1 MISYAAKAVAAR
13 LRAAPGLFSLA
24 VLGVALGVG
33 AVLSI
38 QLLNSNALA
47 AFRGTVRAVSG
58 DAALSVVPSA
68 GSLDEVLLVEVL
80 GEPGVA
86 AALPLVRVEVAL
98 AGRAAGGLDV
108 LGVDLLSPRPGPSAL
123 SGVDLADALGRPGW
137 IAVSSLAAER
147 NGWRVGTRLAAS
159 AGSRTVELVVGAL
172 AEFDRIAPGASGR
185 LALMDLAQA
194 QALLGERGR
203 LQQIDVHAA
212 DGADVADLARRIGA
226 AVGPAARVVTPE
238 QRQDEAEGLLAAF
251 RLNLTALSAVSLL
264 VGGFL
269 VHATMQA
276 ALVRRREEL
285 GVLRCVGATRRQVLG
300 IILADAALLGLA
312 GTALGVPLGVWAARA
327 SMGAVSGTLRNLYLL
342 EGIEEVRTSPAMIAL
357 AVVVGLGGAL
367 AGSLLPALD
376 VARRDPRALL
386 ASLTLEEPAAARRVR
401 HAGAALVIPAAVA
414 ALILGL
420 APAWKPGGFALAL
433 AILASLPLAAP
444 AVVAASAWGPRPR
457 RLSLAYG
464 WRTLRAHLR
473 ATALAAGALAVA
485 VAMLGAITVMVGSF
499 RTTVEE
505 WLGETLRSDVYVTS
519 LSWRR
524 GRGEAGLEQAV
535 VRRLA
540 ADPDVLHVD
549 RLRQV
554 PATSRGQR
562 LLVSGFDA
570 GLAAEQ
576 GGRIRLV
583 AGDRAAALAQVER
596 DGAALVSEP
605 LARKRGLWV
614 GERLPVD
621 TPHGEVMLP
630 VAGVYADYGAESGA
644 ALVDLDGTLPRLFGA
659 GALTNV
665 ALRVAA
671 DADVDAVVER
681 LRREHS
687 TSALLI
693 RSNRSLRADVMAIF
707 DQTFAVT
714 RLLQSMTLL
723 IAVAGV
729 LLALLVLA
737 RERQAEVALYRALGA
752 DRGQIFRLFL
762 GRGLGIAASGL
773 VLGAAGGTG
782 LALVLVRVVNPAWF
796 GWTIALHW
804 PWRTLG
810 LQAVLL
816 LAAAAGASLYPA
828 LRASAAP
835 ASELSRDAL

>member
-1 MISYAAKAVAAR
+1 VIAYAARAVTAR
-13 LRAAPGLFSLA
+13 LRSAPGLFALA

-38 QLLNSNALA
+38 QLLNANALA

-58 DAALSVVPSA
+58 DAALSVVPVA
-68 GSLDEVLLVEVL
+68 GALDEALLANVLR
-80 GEPGVA
+80 EPGVA

-98 AGRAAGGLDV
+98 AGRGGGLDV

-123 SGVDLADALGRPGW
+123 TGLDLADALGRPGW
-137 IAVSSLAAER
+137 IAVARSEAER
-147 NGWRVGTRLAAS
+147 RGWRVGSRLAVS
-159 AGSRTVELVVGAL
+159 TGSRTVELVVGAL
-172 AEFDRIAPGASGR
+172 ADFDRLAPGASAR
-185 LALMDLAQA
+185 LALMDIAQA

-203 LQQIDVHAA
+203 LHQIDVHAA
-212 DGADVADLARRIGA
+212 EGADLADLGRRIA
-226 AVGPAARVVTPE
+226 ASIGPAARVVTPE
-238 QRQDEAEGLLAAF
+238 QRQAEAEGLLAAF

-285 GVLRCVGATRRQVLG
+285 GVLRCLGATRRQVLA

-312 GTALGVPLGVWAARA
+312 GTALGIPLGAWAARV

-342 EGIEEVRTSPAMIAL
+342 EGIEQVRTSPGMIAL
-357 AVVVGLGGAL
+357 AVAVGLGGAL

-376 VARRDPRALL
+376 VSRRDPRALL

-401 HAGAALVIPAAVA
+401 HAAAALAIPAAVA
-414 ALILGL
+414 ALVLGF
-420 APAWKPGGFALAL
+420 APEWKPGGFVLAL
-433 AILASLPLAAP
+433 AILAAVPLAAP

-457 RLSLAYG
+457 TLSVAYG
-464 WRTLRAHLR
+464 TRTLRAHLR
-473 ATALAAGALAVA
+473 ATALAAGALGVA
-485 VAMLGAITVMVGSF
+485 AAMLGAITVMVGSF
-499 RTTVEE
+499 RTTVDE
-505 WLGETLRSDVYVTS
+505 WLGETLRADVYVTTS
-519 LSWRR
+519 SWRR
-524 GRGEAGLEQAV
+524 GRGEAGLEAAV
-535 VRRLA
+535 VRRIA
-540 ADPDVLHVD
+540 RDPEVYRLD
-549 RLRQV
+549 RLRQIS
-554 PATSRGQR
+554 TRSEGQR
-562 LLVSGFDA
+562 LTVSGFDA

-576 GGRIRLV
+576 GGRVRLV
-583 AGDRAAALAQVER
+583 AGEREAALRQVES

-605 LARKRGLWV
+605 LARKRGLRV
-614 GERLPVD
+614 GDRLPVD
-621 TPHGEVMLP
+621 TPAGEVLLP
-630 VAGVYADYGAESGA
+630 IAGVYADYGAESGA
-644 ALVDLDGTLPRLFGA
+644 ALVDLDATLPRLFGP

-665 ALRVAA
+665 ALQIAPGSDVEAA
-671 DADVDAVVER
+671 VER

-687 TSALLI
+687 GDALLI
-693 RSNRSLRADVMAIF
+693 RSNRALRADVMAIF

-714 RLLQSMTLL
+714 RLLQVMTLL
-723 IAVAGV
+723 IAVAGI

-737 RERQAEVALYRALGA
+737 RERQAEIALYRALGA
-752 DRGQIFRLFL
+752 DRAQIFRLFL
-762 GRGLGIAASGL
+762 GRAIGIAGCGL

-804 PWRTLG
+804 PWATLAT
-810 LQAVLL
+810 QAVLL
-816 LAAAAGASLYPA
+816 LAAAAVASLYPA